1 MFEQFNQDL
10 KALLN
15 KEEEAKK
22 NLEKTRGEI
31 NELKDKFC
39 KHLTASFSEY
49 IGKKVVVSGHYYFQ
63 YPNEPEKKVQVV
75 GYFDGF
81 TKEFGCHSDIYPLI
95 YRIKKD
101 GEPSKR
107 AYGHFETPK
116 LDEALRIEFYVE

>member
-10 KALLN
+10 KALLK
-15 KEEEAKK
+15 KEEEAK
-22 NLEKTRGEI
+22 NHLERTRGAI
-31 NELKDKFC
+31 NELKDNFC
-39 KHLTASFSEY
+39 KQLTESFREY
-49 IGKKVVVSGHYYFQ
+49 VGKKVFVSGHYYFQ
-63 YPNEPEKKVQVV
+63 CHNEPEKKFHVV
-75 GYFDGF
+75 GYFGGF

>member
-22 NLEKTRGEI
+22 NLDETRGEI
-31 NELKDKFC
+31 NKLKDKFC
-39 KHLTASFSEY
+39 KHLTASFKKY
-49 IGKKVVVSGHYYFQ
+49 IGKKVVVTGHYYFQ
-63 YPNEPEKKVQVV
+63 HPNEPEKKVQVV
-75 GYFDGF
+75 GYFGGF
-81 TKEFGCHSDIYPLI
+81 TKECVCHSDIYPLV

-101 GEPSKR
+101 GEPSKI
-107 AYGHFETPK
+107 AYGQFDTPK

>member
-22 NLEKTRGEI
+22 NLDKTRGEI

-49 IGKKVVVSGHYYFQ
+49 IGRK
-63 YPNEPEKKVQVV
+63 
-75 GYFDGF
+75 
-81 TKEFGCHSDIYPLI
+81 
-95 YRIKKD
+95 
-101 GEPSKR
+101 
-107 AYGHFETPK
+107 
-116 LDEALRIEFYVE
+116 

>member
-22 NLEKTRGEI
+22 NLDKTRGEI

-39 KHLTASFSEY
+39 KHLTASFNEY

-63 YPNEPEKKVQVV
+63 YKKVQVV
-75 GYFDGF
+75 GYFGGF
-81 TKEFGCHSDIYPLI
+81 IREYGCHSDIYPLI

-107 AYGHFETPK
+107 AYGQFETPK